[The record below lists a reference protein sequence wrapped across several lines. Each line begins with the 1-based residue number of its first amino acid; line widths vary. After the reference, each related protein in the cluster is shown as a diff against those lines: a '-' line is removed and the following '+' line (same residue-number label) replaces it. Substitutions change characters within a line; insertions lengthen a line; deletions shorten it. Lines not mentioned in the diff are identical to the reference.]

1 MALSL
6 LSISLS
12 QARNYSCISIAKA
25 DVATTSEGEEALHQS
40 STRDQRHE
48 NKQAQ
53 VITDVD

>member
-40 STRDQRHE
+40 STGDQRHK
-48 NKQAQ
+48 NKQA
-53 VITDVD
+53 